1 MNYHDI
7 KVIEKPWGREI
18 HFAVEDEYVGKILE
32 VRKGCRLSHQYH
44 KKKKETLHVYEGS
57 IRLTL
62 GSETEIVKAGKSV
75 TIKPGVN
82 HRIEA
87 LDGEAVILEVSTK
100 ELDDVVRLDDDYGRH
115 KQNQQG
121 RK

>member
-7 KVIEKPWGREI
+7 KVVEKPWGREI
-18 HFAVEDEYVGKILE
+18 HFAVENEYVGKILE
-32 VRKGCRLSHQYH
+32 VHKGHRLSHQFH
-44 KKKKETLHVYEGS
+44 ERKKETLHVYEGR

-62 GSETEIVKAGKSV
+62 GEEVEVVESGKSV
-75 TIKPGVN
+75 TIPPGVN

-87 LDGEAVILEVSTK
+87 LDDEAVILEVSTT

-115 KQNQQG
+115 HHELR